1 MQALY
6 ETKNYVVVVG
16 KYLRKGFAKV
26 LDLIIQSV
34 TDSRHLSQQGVHLT
48 SFAATWV
55 QNKQTLVVEYYV
67 NSLPKAVYLAQE
79 SDSTLDKLMKGDD
92 PSLAQLHL
100 LVSDDNV
107 H

>member
-16 KYLRKGFAKV
+16 KYPEW
-26 LDLIIQSV
+26 DEYPD
-34 TDSRHLSQQGVHLT
+34 TNCY
-48 SFAATWV
+48 WV